1 MPGNPANLGFW
12 TAPPKRLSQAGDWFY
27 PGEIAKAGVNVEKKA
42 QRDKFHQKFVPFFQ
56 VDGTPYCPVRY
67 YRIKQGH
74 KPNHHLRGKGTNMNR
89 MLYSDMLKDINRA
102 RESGGN
108 VAACIDSFREIY
120 KYVYAYKDSC
130 FKKIFGA
137 IASTNMAAS
146 FLNAILKIDRPNCIS
161 TLDFTLGVEGK
172 VHGRPQGNGS
182 FTAQPGR
189 TDFCNFGSI
198 RPFGAGNPRPN
209 VRRSQTVLMQE
220 ARFREPLVYIL
231 TADCA
236 YCS

>member
-1 MPGNPANLGFW
+1 MPGNQANLGFW

-108 VAACIDSFREIY
+108 VAACIDSFREKIQIRVCLQRLLLQKNFWRY
-120 KYVYAYKDSC
+120 RKYEH
-130 FKKIFGA
+130 G
-137 IASTNMAAS
+137 
-146 FLNAILKIDRPNCIS
+146 
-161 TLDFTLGVEGK
+161 GK
-172 VHGRPQGNGS
+172 
-182 FTAQPGR
+182 F
-189 TDFCNFGSI
+189 F
-198 RPFGAGNPRPN
+198 
-209 VRRSQTVLMQE
+209 
-220 ARFREPLVYIL
+220 
-231 TADCA
+231 
-236 YCS
+236 